1 MLEEA
6 GFIHESRGRL
16 NKLIKNMAGSWLHS
30 RGMGLSLMS
39 SFTSGNIAGGT
50 NTLKP
55 CDKAG
60 VTAASPLLFKSVC
73 ALERE
78 EEGLSVPR

>member
-1 MLEEA
+1 
-6 GFIHESRGRL
+6 
-16 NKLIKNMAGSWLHS
+16 
-30 RGMGLSLMS
+30 MGLGLMS
-39 SFTSGNIAGGT
+39 SFTSGDIAGGAST
-50 NTLKP
+50 PKR

-78 EEGLSVPR
+78 DEGEVSRGESFYCQGGRSAALITILRSL